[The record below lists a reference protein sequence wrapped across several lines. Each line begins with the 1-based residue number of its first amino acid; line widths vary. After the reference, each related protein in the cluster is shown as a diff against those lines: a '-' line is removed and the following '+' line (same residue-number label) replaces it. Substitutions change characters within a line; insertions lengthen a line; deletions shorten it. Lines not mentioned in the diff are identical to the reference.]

1 VGADRPDLGA
11 PPPSPLR
18 EHDALA
24 RAMAGVVRLPAALA
38 GVEQRLDRIESALR
52 GLRRI
57 LPPVLVPLPEA
68 ARILGV
74 SYATIRRMKKDGR
87 LPLVGSGRT
96 ARVDLTAMHAMSD
109 LEVTLEARRARAEPG
124 PEDGDGEP

>member
-1 VGADRPDLGA
+1 VPADRPQPGA

-57 LPPVLVPLPEA
+57 LPPVLLPLPEA

-96 ARVDLTAMHAMSD
+96 ARVDLTAMHALSD
-109 LEVTLEARRARAEPG
+109 LEATIEARRARAEPG
-124 PEDGDGEP
+124 TEVGDGEP

>member
-1 VGADRPDLGA
+1 MRADRPEPGA
-11 PPPSPLR
+11 PPPSPVR

-109 LEVTLEARRARAEPG
+109 LEVTLEARRARAEPSL
-124 PEDGDGEP
+124 EESDGEP

>member
-1 VGADRPDLGA
+1 VRADRPEPGA
-11 PPPSPLR
+11 PSPSPLR

-24 RAMAGVVRLPAALA
+24 RAMAGVVRLPAAIA
-38 GVEQRLDRIESALR
+38 GVEERLDRIESALR
-52 GLRRI
+52 DLHRV

-96 ARVDLTAMHAMSD
+96 ARVDFTAMHAMSD
-109 LEVTLEARRARAEPG
+109 LEVTLEARRARAELSL
-124 PEDGDGEP
+124 EEGDGEP